1 MTVTLSKGLA
11 RDSVLKPGE
20 TTLSDA
26 GGLPFTAANRAQH
39 GSEYMPT
46 GIDDTPR
53 LYSGA
58 ALDIDSR
65 EMPDDGVVAVHDTD
79 EDLLDA
85 ERESRIAD
93 IPPSGA
99 APVR

>member
-1 MTVTLSKGLA
+1 MTVTTSKGLA

-20 TTLSDA
+20 TILSDA
-26 GGLPFTAANRAQH
+26 SGVPFTPENRDRHA
-39 GSEYMPT
+39 SEYAPT

-65 EMPDDGVVAVHDTD
+65 QMPDDGVVEVHDTD
-79 EDLLDA
+79 EDLLA
-85 ERESRIAD
+85 IERESPISD
-93 IPPSGA
+93 KPE
-99 APVR
+99 PVR